1 MFVCLFLIYM
11 YLIWNNSRERERE
24 RERETVLV
32 HNVCFYSSLFFLI
45 NVGVALYYE
54 YYLYSVC
61 FLLLTVTS
69 LYHHSHYT
77 SFSRMIDKI
86 AVYIVVLYGGYLFY
100 DKINNSLS
108 LSRMQIFISVI
119 IVLAFLST
127 IVLYYY
133 FINCCEDPFT
143 ADCYHAFMHCLSSVG
158 HVCIA
163 IV

>member
-1 MFVCLFLIYM
+1 MS
-11 YLIWNNSRERERE
+11 LIWNNSRERERNNYKH
-24 RERETVLV
+24 RDSV
-32 HNVCFYSSLFFLI
+32 SSYRVFLFKFIFSYKCGCIMSIIYTLC
-45 NVGVALYYE
+45 V
-54 YYLYSVC
+54 

-100 DKINNSLS
+100 DKINKSSL

-133 FINCCEDPFT
+133 FINYCEDPFT